1 MKIVLSTLAAFGKN
15 RKLKESS
22 AFNAAPPFR
31 IFAPLLLL
39 PPPLP
44 PIFGIENIFLGIVG
58 GVGLEI
64 LDSSCGLTELMLLV
78 NCESFDL
85 FARSWLLFAVDLEF
99 ISAITKSTGLS
110 EVPCGP
116 PLPIPGFSGSYN
128 SEFRTVAVVVA
139 VALLAVIE
147 FCFSLGLGS
156 GGIEVGPA
164 EKFKDATTGGGA
176 GGGGTLIKTGV
187 GNAIAAAGG
196 KPGGGPHTGGG
207 RPANKLLSLDAHI
220 QMNVITSLPLEESS
234 EMIPLKSLR
243 RRERNRR
250 FVALYCRR
258 L

>member
-1 MKIVLSTLAAFGKN
+1 MLKASTEFL
-15 RKLKESS
+15 RKSKSYYFEVNESS

-78 NCESFDL
+78 NWESFDL

-128 SEFRTVAVVVA
+128 SEFRTVAVVAVA
-139 VALLAVIE
+139 VALLTVIE
-147 FCFSLGLGS
+147 FSFSLGLGS
-156 GGIEVGPA
+156 GGIG
-164 EKFKDATTGGGA
+164 
-176 GGGGTLIKTGV
+176 I
-187 GNAIAAAGG
+187 
-196 KPGGGPHTGGG
+196 
-207 RPANKLLSLDAHI
+207 
-220 QMNVITSLPLEESS
+220 SS
-234 EMIPLKSLR
+234 SSSNCTKSS
-243 RRERNRR
+243 
-250 FVALYCRR
+250 FSSSS
-258 L
+258 